1 MEISQAAGLAT
12 HAVAKRLRAGE
23 GFDDLVR
30 GTGNDLGS
38 WTAHALNSYPS
49 GRTALRSL
57 AQFPDGR
64 GQAAAVTTQLT
75 TRAKTDPGFADE
87 LVRKAAPRPAGTTQ
101 NASATDG
108 GMAMNVGGSLTAKS
122 IRNGDNFDNRVSNKK
137 VSHGGL
143 YMVLAVVAIVI
154 VVALVKVVPAVVDK
168 VETLAKGNTITA
180 DSTCQQF
187 LDADEAT
194 EQQALVDIAMSKGI
208 AGFGSPLALPEIRYE
223 CSSTPNMK
231 IGDVVTRDAHEF

>member
-12 HAVAKRLRAGE
+12 RAVATRLRAGV
-23 GFDDLVR
+23 GYDDLVR

-57 AQFPDGR
+57 AQFPDGH

-108 GMAMNVGGSLTAKS
+108 GMAMNVGDGGSVRAKS
-122 IRNGDNFDNRVSNKK
+122 ITGRDNITNKK

-154 VVALVKVVPAVVDK
+154 VIALVKVVPVVVNK
-168 VETLAKGNTITA
+168 VETLAKGNSITA

-187 LDADEAT
+187 LDVDEAT

>member
-12 HAVAKRLRAGE
+12 RAVATRLRAGV
-23 GFDDLVR
+23 GYDDLVR

-57 AQFPDGR
+57 AQFPDGH
-64 GQAAAVTTQLT
+64 GQAAAVTTQPT

-108 GMAMNVGGSLTAKS
+108 GMAMNVGDGGSVRAKS
-122 IRNGDNFDNRVSNKK
+122 ITGRDNITNKK

-154 VVALVKVVPAVVDK
+154 VIALVKVVPVVVNK
-168 VETLAKGNTITA
+168 VETLAKGNSITA

-187 LDADEAT
+187 LDVDEAT